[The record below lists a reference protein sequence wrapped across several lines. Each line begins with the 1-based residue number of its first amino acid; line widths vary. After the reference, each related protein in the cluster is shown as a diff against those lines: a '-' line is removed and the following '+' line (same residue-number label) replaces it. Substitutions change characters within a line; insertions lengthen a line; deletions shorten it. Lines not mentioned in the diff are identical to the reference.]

1 MAKFQMKETIPTTCI
16 TARLGA
22 GTGSS
27 NWIDDDEV
35 GKAVKLGADPRYI
48 LCTAG
53 DPIEGFI
60 ASVETATA
68 DNYSIGSVQIDGR
81 MRVLLDG
88 SQAAGTGSIAVNDY
102 VVAGTMVAK
111 GTALTLA
118 APQKVR
124 KATYQPGVSV
134 ITTTDATKTNID
146 IALANVVTSI
156 KNAVFAWRVVSL
168 EGDGSVGTIGVIE
181 RVSTLNK

>member
-1 MAKFQMKETIPTTCI
+1 MAKFRMKETIPTTCI

-35 GKAVKLGADPRYI
+35 GKAVKLGADSRYI

-53 DPIEGFI
+53 DPIQGFI

-68 DNYSIGSVQIDGR
+68 DNYSIGSVQLDSR

-88 SQAAGTGSIAVNDY
+88 SEAAGTGSIAVNDY

-124 KATYQPGVSV
+124 KATNQPGATIVTS
-134 ITTTDATKTNID
+134 DATKTNID
-146 IALANVVTSI
+146 VALAAVTDTI
-156 KNAVFAWRVVSL
+156 NNMVFAWRVVSL